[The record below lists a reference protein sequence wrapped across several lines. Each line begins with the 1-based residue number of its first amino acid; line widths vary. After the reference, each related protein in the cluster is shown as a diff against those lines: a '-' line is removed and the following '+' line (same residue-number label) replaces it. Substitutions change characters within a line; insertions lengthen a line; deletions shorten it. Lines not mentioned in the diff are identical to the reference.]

1 MQSIMLRKLF
11 DQEKAKLEFIKE
23 IDSLKKKLLVL
34 ELEMKEKDRQKD
46 EMGKVIK
53 FFIINFFSVMKLWEN
68 FFFSEASES
77 EFQIYEKKI
86 KNEAYKF
93 EEEIKKRDKAINALA
108 KALDKKEKINS
119 ALHPVLTI
127 PFIFYVLFLQSIFLY
142 V

>member
-53 FFIINFFSVMKLWEN
+53 FFIINFFSVMKL
-68 FFFSEASES
+68 
-77 EFQIYEKKI
+77 
-86 KNEAYKF
+86 
-93 EEEIKKRDKAINALA
+93 
-108 KALDKKEKINS
+108 
-119 ALHPVLTI
+119 
-127 PFIFYVLFLQSIFLY
+127 
-142 V
+142 